1 MKPWRTQSGLRSN
14 SRLLI
19 GGGLIA
25 RQLEGRTDPEAEVI
39 RGDGGAG
46 RSALTDDGHP
56 PLVASGLTLHDRL
69 EAMAESLDRV
79 EKRGPCP
86 SPSRG

>member
-1 MKPWRTQSGLRSN
+1 MQPWRTQSGLRSN

-39 RGDGGAG
+39 RGYGGAV

-56 PLVASGLTLHDRL
+56 PLVAAGLKLHDRL
-69 EAMAESLDRV
+69 VAIAESLERV

-86 SPSRG
+86 NPLRG